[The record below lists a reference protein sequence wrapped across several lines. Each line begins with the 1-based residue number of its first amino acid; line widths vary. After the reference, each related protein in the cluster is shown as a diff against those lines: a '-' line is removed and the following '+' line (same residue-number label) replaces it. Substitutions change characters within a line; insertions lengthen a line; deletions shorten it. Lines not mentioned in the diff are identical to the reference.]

1 MISTKPSSKPSNP
14 NFSSGPCAK
23 RPGWD
28 ISVLKN
34 SQIGRSHRSKEC
46 KDKLNQAIVKS
57 KQVLKL
63 PDSYSL
69 AIMAGSNTGALESAL
84 WSLLGYKGVDVLAWE
99 NFGKDW
105 AIDVLEQLKIE
116 NVNTHK
122 ADYGNLPDLKKVNF
136 NNDVVFTWNGTTSG
150 VRVPDAKWIPDNREG
165 LTICDATSGIFAMD
179 IDFKKLDVITWSWQ
193 KVLGGEAA
201 HGMLAL
207 SPRAIKR
214 LETYT
219 PSWPIPK
226 LFRLASKK
234 KLIKD
239 QKLLNL
245 FDDLITYLIIGIIV
259 VGRLGYVIFYN
270 LEYYLKN
277 FSEILMIWNGGMS
290 FHGGLIGIIFVTV
303 IFSKKHKIDSY
314 IFLDLIALVAPIGIF
329 LGRIANFINSE
340 LYGRETD
347 IIWSVKFV
355 AIDNVSRHPSQIYEA
370 IFEGLVLFFLLNHF
384 AKKDNFNKPGL
395 ISCLFIILYSLFR
408 FILEFFRAPDTQVG
422 YLVFQLTLGQLFSIV
437 FFFLGLFL
445 YLAKRNEN

>member
-1 MISTKPSSKPSNP
+1 MFIN
-14 NFSSGPCAK
+14 NFDPVAF
-23 RPGWD
+23 
-28 ISVLKN
+28 
-34 SQIGRSHRSKEC
+34 
-46 KDKLNQAIVKS
+46 
-57 KQVLKL
+57 QVF
-63 PDSYSL
+63 SFEIRWYSL
-69 AIMAGSNTGALESAL
+69 A
-84 WSLLGYKGVDVLAWE
+84 YV
-99 NFGKDW
+99 FG
-105 AIDVLEQLKIE
+105 I
-116 NVNTHK
+116 
-122 ADYGNLPDLKKVNF
+122 
-136 NNDVVFTWNGTTSG
+136 
-150 VRVPDAKWIPDNREG
+150 
-165 LTICDATSGIFAMD
+165 IFG
-179 IDFKKLDVITWSWQ
+179 W
-193 KVLGGEAA
+193 
-201 HGMLAL
+201 
-207 SPRAIKR
+207 
-214 LETYT
+214 TYC
-219 PSWPIPK
+219 
-226 LFRLASKK
+226 KK

-259 VGRLGYVIFYN
+259 GGRLGYVIFYN

-355 AIDNVSRHPSQIYEA
+355 TIDNVSRHPSQIYEA

-408 FILEFFRAPDTQVG
+408 FILEFFRAPDAQVG
-422 YLVFQLTLGQLFSIV
+422 YLFFQLTLGQLFSIV

-445 YLAKRNEN
+445 YLVKRNEN